1 MHGMNIK
8 YYARK
13 VEEEFT
19 VARLFVSK
27 MKSEAKNLVSR
38 ATNLEQ
44 QQTEANR
51 KCEEMEKDLSEC
63 RLTIVQVKKMS
74 YVCSFFCV
82 CIEVFKLASFLIS
95 LRLFPQRQALKYS
108 ADVF

>member
-1 MHGMNIK
+1 
-8 YYARK
+8 
-13 VEEEFT
+13 
-19 VARLFVSK
+19 

-74 YVCSFFCV
+74 YVCSFFSMCV
-82 CIEVFKLASFLIS
+82 NWHLSLFRYIS
-95 LRLFPQRQALKYS
+95 SRNVKR
-108 ADVF
+108 

>member
-1 MHGMNIK
+1 MCLFVIIGGYLEYI
-8 YYARK
+8 K

-27 MKSEAKNLVSR
+27 MKSEAKNLVTR

-51 KCEEMEKDLSEC
+51 KCEEMEKGLSEC
-63 RLTIVQVKKMS
+63 RLTIVQV
-74 YVCSFFCV
+74 
-82 CIEVFKLASFLIS
+82 IIILVFRHIG
-95 LRLFPQRQALKYS
+95 QTT
-108 ADVF
+108 